1 MPPVTRRTPPH
12 QVAGRRQPVVVS
24 AQDKLRTV
32 AEKAAFKPFRKND
45 ALSNQFTKLCMADLA
60 TDGAKLL
67 VNGNQV
73 QVPQPIGSKLLS
85 NLLEEQTRYLPHPEY
100 LKKVQKDGIEEYMR
114 HDIVSWM
121 LQVCTI
127 VAAVL
132 HVHVGFLV
140 SRLRRYSRWIDSTSY
155 THSLKVVM
163 STCIHVHA
171 HTCICIYV
179 YM

>member
-12 QVAGRRQPVVVS
+12 QVPGRRLPVVVS

-45 ALSNQFTKLCMADLA
+45 ALANQFTKLCMADLA
-60 TDGAKLL
+60 NDGAKLL
-67 VNGNQV
+67 VSGSQV

-85 NLLEEQTRYLPHPEY
+85 NLLEDQTRYLPHPEY

-121 LQVCTI
+121 LQVCTQ
-127 VAAVL
+127 
-132 HVHVGFLV
+132 V
-140 SRLRRYSRWIDSTSY
+140 SRLFCVYG
-155 THSLKVVM
+155 VV
-163 STCIHVHA
+163 
-171 HTCICIYV
+171 
-179 YM
+179 